1 MKRNLVSAWL
11 GLGVFA
17 LASLAQGQ
25 EVRCVNGVYRAGC
38 VGPNGAAAVTKPQPA
53 RPVYGQPGY
62 RPPGAVV
69 AHPPPVVVARPG
81 TVVVARPGA
90 VVVAV
95 PPPPPRHIACVN
107 GVYRAGCVGP
117 NGAVVVN
124 K

>member
-1 MKRNLVSAWL
+1 MKRNLVSTLL

-17 LASLAQGQ
+17 LASLAHGQ

-81 TVVVARPGA
+81 A

-95 PPPPPRHIACVN
+95 PPPPQRRITCVN